1 MSIMHI
7 LPQSCRKEH
16 SLLTIAALDL
26 LFKQNRKKK
35 IRGGVDFKSLA
46 KNSPFNKHC
55 GDDHDGYW
63 GEKKGLDPY
72 LLIPK
77 QIPDEI

>member
-1 MSIMHI
+1 M
-7 LPQSCRKEH
+7 
-16 SLLTIAALDL
+16 
-26 LFKQNRKKK
+26 
-35 IRGGVDFKSLA
+35 DFKSLG